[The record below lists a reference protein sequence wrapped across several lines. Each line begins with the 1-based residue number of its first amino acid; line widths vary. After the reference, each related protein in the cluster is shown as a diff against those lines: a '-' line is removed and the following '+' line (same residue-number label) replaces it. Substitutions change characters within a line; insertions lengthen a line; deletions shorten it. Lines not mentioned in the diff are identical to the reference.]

1 MVEETPVY
9 ADGTI
14 AYDAGI
20 QWVYQPGAI
29 TPAARYQRGKLH
41 YVVADHQGTPR
52 EMFTENGVAS
62 WAGRLNTW
70 GQLAFWESREGRAEN
85 APNYIDCHFRFAGQF
100 EDNETGLY
108 YNRFR
113 YYDKDSGQYI
123 SPDPIG
129 LLGGFNPYGYVHNP
143 TKYIDPLG
151 LAGGIGNKGECS
163 KPDFY
168 VGPAGPSATMPSK
181 AYRYMDSQSEWAAAT
196 IENKTAPLSY
206 FGYTKYGSGK
216 EARDAY
222 QIFYEKGN
230 PGSWSDARLLGEF
243 DTLQLYKNGVP
254 QVKVPLANGGKGPEL
269 ELFTSAYPQ
278 FGKGGAVQLLPVEK
292 NLSVTFDKVTII
304 PE

>member
-1 MVEETPVY
+1 MVQETPIY
-9 ADGTI
+9 ADGTP
-14 AYDAGI
+14 AYDSQI
-20 QWVYQPGAI
+20 QWLYQPGEI
-29 TPAARYQRGKLH
+29 TPTARYQRGKLH
-41 YVVADHQGTPR
+41 YVVTDHQGTPR
-52 EMFTENGVAS
+52 EIFSEKGIVS

-70 GQLAFWESREGRAEN
+70 GQMAFWQSHDDYADNDPEYTE
-85 APNYIDCHFRFAGQF
+85 CHFRFAGQY
-100 EDNETGLY
+100 EDKESGLY

-113 YYDKDSGQYI
+113 YYDKDTGQYI

-129 LLGGFNPYGYVHNP
+129 LLGGLNPYSYVHSP
-143 TKYIDPLG
+143 TKFIDPLG
-151 LAGGIGNKGECS
+151 LAGGIGNKGEYC

-168 VGPAGPSATMPSK
+168 VGPAGSSATMPSK
-181 AYRYMDSQSEWAAAT
+181 AYRYMNSQSEWSAAT
-196 IENKTAPLSY
+196 LENKTAPLSY

-230 PGSWSDARLLGEF
+230 PASWSDARLLGEF

-278 FGKGGAVQLLPVEK
+278 YGKGGAVQLLPVEK
-292 NLSVTFDKVTII
+292 NLPVTFDKVTII